1 MKDKI
6 IELIGAYLPDEQKA
20 DTEAK
25 IGGLVDEF
33 QKEQIIQTKKELSKK
48 YSVDLFEDDTDKA
61 FANSRYIPKTKLEEL
76 NTTNETL
83 LTKVNELEGQ
93 VSGFAEKE
101 AEFNK
106 QLQFNDLSLKLVENN
121 FNPTRLDFIKPM
133 LDTFK
138 GDTVEEKVGAI
149 KEQLPEFFTGGVR
162 GVNPYSKDEK
172 KPSLV
177 GAELYYEQQRQK
189 LEKRK

>member
-1 MKDKI
+1 M
-6 IELIGAYLPDEQKA
+6 
-20 DTEAK
+20 
-25 IGGLVDEF
+25 
-33 QKEQIIQTKKELSKK
+33 
-48 YSVDLFEDDTDKA
+48 
-61 FANSRYIPKTKLEEL
+61 
-76 NTTNETL
+76 
-83 LTKVNELEGQ
+83 
-93 VSGFAEKE
+93 
-101 AEFNK
+101 
-106 QLQFNDLSLKLVENN
+106 SLKLVENN

-172 KPSLV
+172 KPALV

>member
-83 LTKVNELEGQ
+83 LTKINELEGQ

-172 KPSLV
+172 KQIGRASCRERV
-177 GAELYYEQQRQK
+177 
-189 LEKRK
+189 

>member
-20 DTEAK
+20 DTEAQ

-33 QKEQIIQTKKELSKK
+33 QREQIIQTKKELSKK

-61 FANSRYIPKTKLEEL
+61 FANNRYVPKTKIEEL
-76 NTTNETL
+76 NTR
-83 LTKVNELEGQ
+83 
-93 VSGFAEKE
+93 FAEKE